1 MVRAFVSDAETGT
14 PLIGARVTLR
24 NQGGTGDDASGTTN
38 GDGLVR
44 LVAEPGSY
52 TLEASHVDYLSVA
65 PRQLTLRDAE
75 ELLVELKLSQTV
87 DVLEPLIVT
96 GTRRDPRHD
105 ATRAGMLARR
115 ALYADSWNQMVL
127 IHGDSL
133 MQGTRISEVVQRL
146 PASIGTQCRIY
157 FWEGNLVPSLLEA
170 SILADRHPQHFGAVE
185 FYRTWE
191 DAPQAYRQAPSY
203 ITGSPMFCSIV
214 ALWSRTDVQ
223 PDRRNRWWA
232 VLASAVVAATV
243 ILLSR

>member
-1 MVRAFVSDAETGT
+1 MVRAFVSEAETGT
-14 PLIGARVTLR
+14 PLAGARVSLR
-24 NQGGTGDDASGTTN
+24 GESATVDVSGTTD

-52 TLEASHVDYLSVA
+52 TIEASHVDYLSVE
-65 PRQLTLRDAE
+65 PRQLTLRAAE
-75 ELLVELKLSQTV
+75 ELLVELKLSRTV
-87 DVLEPLIVT
+87 VVLEPLIVT

-115 ALYADSWNQMVL
+115 ALHADGWNQMVL
-127 IHGDSL
+127 MHGDSL
-133 MQGTRISEVVQRL
+133 MLGTRISEVVQRL
-146 PASIGTQCRIY
+146 PASIGTRCRIY
-157 FWEGNLVPSLLEA
+157 FWEGNLVPSLLDA

-185 FYRTWE
+185 VYRTWD

-203 ITGSPMFCSIV
+203 ITDSPMICSIV

-223 PDRRNRWWA
+223 PDRSNRWWA